1 MLLKKEHYIS
11 LVTALIILVGL
22 IASAAFSC
30 TGQKKTEMRVLCAGS
45 LMVPFTEI
53 EAAFESEH
61 PDIDLLIEGH
71 GSIQVIR
78 HVTELFEE
86 SDIMAVADHS
96 LIPMLMYNTT
106 VPDTDESYASWSI
119 KFATNSLG
127 IAYTPSSLYSGEI
140 NAQNWYEILA
150 RPDVRLGISDARL
163 DACGYRAFMLLKM
176 AEKYY
181 GDSTIFNE
189 VLGPFNPTIKL
200 EPEGTTTTILVPE
213 VLHPVDERIV
223 LRGSSIRMLALLDSG
238 DIDYAFEYRSVAE
251 QHKLEFLELPPEIN
265 MGETGYGGLYENVI
279 CELDFHR
286 FSSVQPVFAGEPII
300 YGITVPYIAPHPD
313 EAVSFIEFLL
323 SDAGRQI
330 FLQNHQPQLV
340 PFEAD
345 NIDSAP
351 SELRSVLAGL

>member
-1 MLLKKEHYIS
+1 
-11 LVTALIILVGL
+11 
-22 IASAAFSC
+22 
-30 TGQKKTEMRVLCAGS
+30 
-45 LMVPFTEI
+45 
-53 EAAFESEH
+53 
-61 PDIDLLIEGH
+61 
-71 GSIQVIR
+71 
-78 HVTELFEE
+78 
-86 SDIMAVADHS
+86 
-96 LIPMLMYNTT
+96 
-106 VPDTDESYASWSI
+106 
-119 KFATNSLG
+119 
-127 IAYTPSSLYSGEI
+127 
-140 NAQNWYEILA
+140 
-150 RPDVRLGISDARL
+150 
-163 DACGYRAFMLLKM
+163 MLLKM